1 MWYVLL
7 HTIVFSLYA
16 RAIGFLFASLTVPHY
31 CPIFEHVE
39 SYMSTIYS
47 GRQIEIDDE
56 SRITLARNTTSW
68 IFYEGYLLGI
78 CCSVDDGSVGRSRRF
93 IIWALRRS
101 TLEKFINDLCKKH
114 HVTDVVQV
122 RSYGTY
128 DWNIKTY
135 PSRTVETI
143 FRPAPINDMIAD
155 ARKFIDS
162 KERYLYLSIP
172 YRRGYLL
179 EGHPGTGKSSCA
191 LCLASVL
198 KRPLYFI
205 SLTYKNADDDWL
217 IDTVSRVPVGAI
229 ILFDDFD
236 RFVPSTTKGVT
247 MTGLLNALDGVVAQ
261 TGKIII
267 IIANDIS
274 KIPDVL
280 LRPGRIDR
288 RFSFGLTETDDA
300 ADLFER
306 FYGKEYRELFIKNFQ
321 SPKSASSIVSY
332 LMQYEDGKNAAE
344 NAKNIV

>member
-1 MWYVLL
+1 MWYMIL
-7 HTIVFSLYA
+7 HTILFSLYA
-16 RAIGFLFASLTVPHY
+16 RAIGLLFASLTIPFY
-31 CPIFEHVE
+31 CPIFEYVE
-39 SYMSTIYS
+39 TYMSAAYS

-56 SRITLARNTTSW
+56 SRITIARNATSW
-68 IFYEGYLLGI
+68 MFYEGYLIGI
-78 CCSVDDGSVGRSRRF
+78 CCSIDESSVGRSRRY
-93 IIWALRRS
+93 ILWALRRS
-101 TLEKFINDLCKKH
+101 TLEKFVTDLSKKH
-114 HVTDVVQV
+114 NIIDVVQV
-122 RSYGTY
+122 RSYSSY
-128 DWNIKTY
+128 DWSIKTY
-135 PSRTVETI
+135 PSRTIESI
-143 FRPAPINDMIAD
+143 FRPAPITEMIED

-162 KERYLYLSIP
+162 KERYTYLSIP

-179 EGHPGTGKSSCA
+179 EGNPGTGKSSCA

-217 IDTVSRVPVGAI
+217 IETLSRVPVGAI
-229 ILFDDFD
+229 VLFDDFD

-288 RFSFGLTETDDA
+288 RFTFGLTEA
-300 ADLFER
+300 ADAVCLFER
-306 FYGKEYRELFIKNFQ
+306 FHGKEYSDLFLENFE
-321 SPKSASSIVSY
+321 SPKSASAIVSY
-332 LMQYEDGKNAAE
+332 LMLYENGKMAAE
-344 NAKNIV
+344 NAGNIL